1 MGFEVV
7 IEVTDKELRR
17 LSRKGLLKMLIA
29 QMEENE
35 KLKSRLKEAQAELS
49 DRKIIV
55 QRAGTMAEAALRLN
69 GIFEDADRAAKQYLE
84 NIRRMAQE
92 GIGAE

>member
-1 MGFEVV
+1 MGFGVM

-17 LSRKGLLKMLIA
+17 LSRKELLKMLIA

-35 KLKSRLKEAQAELS
+35 KLKSRLEDAQAELS
-49 DRKIIV
+49 DRKIIA

-69 GIFEDADRAAKQYLE
+69 GIFEDADRAAEQYLE

>member
-1 MGFEVV
+1 MGFGVM

-17 LSRKGLLKMLIA
+17 LSRKELLRMLIA

-49 DRKIIV
+49 DRKIIA

>member
-17 LSRKGLLKMLIA
+17 LSRKELLKMLIA